1 MERKIEQ
8 MKRCKRVTT
17 ARLSIAIFSTLK
29 LADHWQGNLFDQS
42 LVMRS
47 ATAAQIHHTSMHRG
61 QAQVQR
67 NDRTQSGQNRVG
79 NEIRSLSCV
88 GIVAI
93 DIANLL
99 EDFIEDVF

>member
-1 MERKIEQ
+1 
-8 MKRCKRVTT
+8 
-17 ARLSIAIFSTLK
+17 
-29 LADHWQGNLFDQS
+29 
-42 LVMRS
+42 MRS

-99 EDFIEDVF
+99 EDFIEDVFWSRTEATIVF